1 VQQGAIKMG
10 MNDTAWDLVRNMIRK
25 QEELKIE
32 VIDTPVG
39 LLIDAGVKAQGS
51 IEAGIIIAKIC
62 MGGKGTVEQKPVEI
76 NGSSFEGLFVVD
88 EMTPVLSM
96 LGSQMA
102 GWQIKGSTLSGKKFR
117 ALGSGPARLLAQKP
131 KELFD
136 HVKYQEDEDHA
147 VLVLEAA
154 KYPGEDVFRKVADRC
169 GMEPDAVTL
178 IVLATNSIAN
188 STQSAARIAE
198 TGLHK
203 LEVLHNPNLSYL
215 QVFHAEGTAPI
226 PPVHPDPMVAM
237 GIVNDAILYGG
248 DCLLKVKG
256 ASDDKLREVIKLIP
270 SSSSNQYG
278 RPFYEIFKDADF
290 NFYKIDR
297 GLFAPAK
304 CTLENLETG
313 TTVYWG
319 GTNPKAIHESFFF
332 KKED

>member
-1 VQQGAIKMG
+1 MG
-10 MNDTAWDLVRNMIRK
+10 MNDTAWKLVQKMIKK
-25 QEELKIE
+25 QDELKIE
-32 VIDTPVG
+32 AIDTPVG
-39 LLIDAGVKAQGS
+39 LLIDAGVKTQGS
-51 IEAGIIIAKIC
+51 IEAGVFIAKIC
-62 MGGKGTVEQKPVEI
+62 MGGRGTVEQKPVEI
-76 NGSSFEGLFVVD
+76 NGSSFEGLFVID
-88 EMTPVLSM
+88 ETTPVLSM

-102 GWQIKGSTLSGKKFR
+102 GWQIKGSTIDGKKFR

-136 HVKYQEDEDHA
+136 YIKYKEKEDHA
-147 VLVLEAA
+147 VLVLETS
-154 KYPGEDVFRKVADRC
+154 KYPGKDVFRKIADRC
-169 GMEPDAVTL
+169 GMEPDAVTI

-215 QVFHAEGTAPI
+215 QVIHAEGTAPI

-256 ASDDKLREVIKLIP
+256 ATDDQLREAIKLIP

-278 RPFYEIFKDADF
+278 RPFYEIFKEAEF

-319 GTNPKAIHESFFF
+319 RINPKAIHESFMF
-332 KKED
+332 KKKNN

>member
-1 VQQGAIKMG
+1 MG
-10 MNDTAWDLVRNMIRK
+10 MNDFAWEFVQEMIKK
-25 QEELKIE
+25 QDDLKIE
-32 VIDTPVG
+32 VIDTPEG
-39 LLIDAGVKAQGS
+39 LLIDAGIKAQGS
-51 IEAGIIIAKIC
+51 IEAGIFIAKIC
-62 MGGKGTVEQKPVEI
+62 MGGRGTIEQKAVEI
-76 NGSSFEGLFVVD
+76 NGSTFEGLFVAD

-102 GWQIKGSTLSGKKFR
+102 GWQIKGSTIDGKKFR
-117 ALGSGPARLLAQKP
+117 ALGSGPARLLAKKP
-131 KELFD
+131 KELFN
-136 HVKYQEDEDHA
+136 HIKYQKEEDHA
-147 VLVLEAA
+147 ILVLEAS
-154 KYPGEDVFRKVADRC
+154 KYPGEDVFQKIADRC

-203 LEVLHNPNLSYL
+203 LEVLHSPNLSYL
-215 QVFHAEGTAPI
+215 QVIHAEGIAPI
-226 PPVHPDPMVAM
+226 PPVHPDPLVAM

-248 DCLLKVKG
+248 ACLLKVKG
-256 ASDDKLREVIKLIP
+256 ASDDQLREVIKLIP
-270 SSSSNQYG
+270 SCSSNQYG
-278 RPFYEIFKDADF
+278 RPFYETFKEAEF
-290 NFYKIDR
+290 NFYLIDR

-319 GTNPKAIHESFFF
+319 RINPKAIHESFMF